1 MLFLAV
7 DLGSTNTKAAL
18 FDEHMACTAMTSV
31 PLGYIRESGF
41 VEFDAD
47 VYFDNLLGMIRSLFT
62 SGGAPACELAG
73 ITFTGQAESLLILD
87 KGGRPLMNAISWMD
101 ERSGA
106 ECAALE
112 KRFSKEECYAH
123 TGQLAALP
131 TWPATK
137 ILWLR
142 THRPELFNAAAHYVL
157 LKDYIVY
164 RLTGRLLADRSI
176 ATFSFYF
183 DIYENCYWHEM
194 LSFLGVRA
202 DQLPPPAE
210 PCTSAGTLLPDIAAS
225 LGLPEHTEIN
235 IGTLD
240 HFCGMIGTGNIRP
253 GLLSLS
259 TGTVLGLSTMAANP
273 VRRDTGVPMHY
284 GFLPGSYVM
293 LPAAESGGVSLEWLK
308 NACLPNKNFR
318 QIDAVAEQRRPGEVL
333 FLPYLVGA
341 NAPEF
346 DLDACGVFYGLR
358 SRHDAFDLALAV
370 MEGVAHLLRKNCD
383 KIQNCGTPIERIFAT
398 GGGAKSAVWCQI
410 QADVT
415 GVPVCIPA
423 EKEAALLG
431 AAMIGAVNA
440 GVFPS
445 LADAARQTVRFT
457 RTFYPA
463 DGAVYA
469 RSHRQFLAL
478 YDAMVRIA
486 RME

>member
-18 FDEHMACTAMTSV
+18 YDERLTRVAEKSAPV
-31 PLGYIRESGF
+31 EYVRESGF
-41 VEFDAD
+41 VEFEADA
-47 VYFDNLLGMIRSLFT
+47 YFKNLLELMRSLFA
-62 SGGAPACELAG
+62 SGGTDARELAG
-73 ITFTGQAESLLILD
+73 VTFTGQAESLLVLGGD
-87 KGGRPLMNAISWMD
+87 GRPLTNAISWMD
-101 ERSGA
+101 ERSGE

-112 KRFSKEECYAH
+112 KRFSKEEYYAR
-123 TGQLAALP
+123 TGQLAVLP

-142 THRPELFNAAAHYVL
+142 AHKPGLFAAAAHYVL

-176 ATFSFYF
+176 ATFTFYF
-183 DIYENCYWHEM
+183 DIYEKRYWRDM
-194 LSFLGVRA
+194 LSFLGVRE
-202 DQLPPPAE
+202 DQLPPLTE
-210 PCTSAGTLLPDIAAS
+210 PCTTAGTLLPEIAAF
-225 LGLPEHTEIN
+225 LGAPENTAVN
-235 IGTLD
+235 VGTLD
-240 HFCGMIGTGNIRP
+240 HFCGMIGTGNIHP

-259 TGTVLGLSTMAANP
+259 TGTVLGLSTMASRP

-284 GFLPGSYVM
+284 GFLPDTYVM
-293 LPAAESGGVSLEWLK
+293 LPTAESGGVSLEWFR
-308 NACLPNKNFR
+308 NVCLPGSDFR
-318 QIDAVAEQRRPGEVL
+318 QIDEIAERRRPGDVL
-333 FLPYLVGA
+333 FLPYLVGT

-346 DLDACGVFYGLR
+346 DRDACGVFYGLR

-383 KIQNCGTPIERIFAT
+383 AIRDGGTPIERILAT

-415 GVPVCIPA
+415 GLPVCIPA

-431 AAMIGAVNA
+431 AAMIGAVSA
-440 GVFPS
+440 GTFAS
-445 LADAARQTVRFT
+445 FADAVKQTVRFT
-457 RTFYPA
+457 RTFLPA
-463 DGAVYA
+463 DGGVYA
-469 RSHRQFLAL
+469 RSHRRFLAL
-478 YDAMVRIA
+478 YDAMIRIS

>member
-18 FDEHMACTAMTSV
+18 YDAHMTRVAMDSV
-31 PLGYIRESGF
+31 PVDYVRENGF

-47 VYFDNLLGMIRSLFT
+47 AYFDSLLDLIRSLFA
-62 SGGAPACELAG
+62 SGGAEARELAG
-73 ITFTGQAESLLILD
+73 ISFTGQAESLLVLGED
-87 KGGRPLMNAISWMD
+87 GTPLMNAISWMD

-106 ECAALE
+106 ECTALE
-112 KRFSKEECYAH
+112 QRFSPEEYYAR

-142 THRPELFNAAAHYVL
+142 AHKPEVFAAAAHYVL

-176 ATFSFYF
+176 ATFTFYF
-183 DIYENCYWHEM
+183 DIYQKRYWNEM
-194 LSFLGVRA
+194 LSFLGVREG
-202 DQLPPPAE
+202 QLPPLAE
-210 PCTSAGTLLPDIAAS
+210 PCTSAGTLLPPVAS
-225 LGLPEHTEIN
+225 LLGVPQNTPVN

-284 GFLPGSYVM
+284 GFLPDSYVM
-293 LPAAESGGVSLEWLK
+293 LPTAESGGVSLEWFK
-308 NACLPNKNFR
+308 NACLPNADFR
-318 QIDAVAEQRRPGEVL
+318 QIDEIAEQRRPGEVL
-333 FLPYLVGA
+333 FLPYLVGT

-383 KIQNCGTPIERIFAT
+383 KIQAGGTPIERIFAT

-440 GVFPS
+440 GVFAS
-445 LADAARQTVRFT
+445 FADAAEQCVRFT
-457 RTFYPA
+457 RTFQPA
-463 DGAVYA
+463 NAAVYA
-469 RSHRQFLAL
+469 QDHRKFLAL
-478 YDAMVRIA
+478 YDAMIRIS
-486 RME
+486 RMD